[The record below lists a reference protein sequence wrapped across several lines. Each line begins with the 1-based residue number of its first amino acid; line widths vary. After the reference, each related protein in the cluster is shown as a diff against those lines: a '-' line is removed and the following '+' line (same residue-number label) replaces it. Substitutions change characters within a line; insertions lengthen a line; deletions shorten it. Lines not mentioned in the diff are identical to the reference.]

1 MAGVTKVANFD
12 VHVREVDFVSRF
24 ARNWDALRQ
33 IMGIMRPIKKTPGAQ
48 LRSYTATVTLESGA
62 VAEAADIPF
71 SVANVVESYKEDI
84 TIEKY
89 AKAVSIEAVN
99 KYGAEIAVEK
109 TDDEF
114 LVQLTLSV
122 LTRFFTFLNAG
133 STTAAVLTW
142 QKALAKA
149 KGNVIDKFNKMR
161 KTVTDVVGFV
171 NVNDLYDYLGEA
183 DITIQSQFGLQYVK
197 DFMGYKTLFLLS
209 EPDIEAGTVI
219 ACPVE
224 NIDLYYVDPGDSE
237 FAKLGLDYTVD
248 GETNLIGFHAQ
259 GNYGKAIGESYAL
272 MGLTLWAEFLDGIS
286 VVNVGTETFTAVETT
301 TGKNPAAE
309 KWYEKSGSDYFRT
322 TDTTPAAGKTYYTR
336 TVSNVGA

>member
-1 MAGVTKVANFD
+1 MAGVTKVANID

-24 ARNWDALRQ
+24 ARNWDALRE
-33 IMGIMRPIKKTPGAQ
+33 IMGIMRPIRKTPGTQ
-48 LRSYTATVTLESGA
+48 LRSYTASVTLESGA
-62 VAEAADIPF
+62 VAEAAEIPY
-71 SVANVVESYKEDI
+71 SLANVTEAYKDDI

-122 LTRFFTFLNAG
+122 LTKFFTFLNTG
-133 STTAAVLTW
+133 SLTGSAATW

-149 KGNVIDKFNKMR
+149 KGDVIDKFNRMR
-161 KTVTDVVGFV
+161 KTVTDIVGFV
-171 NVNDLYDYLGEA
+171 NVNDVYAYLGEA
-183 DITIQSQFGLQYVK
+183 AITVQSQFGLQYVK

-209 EPDIEAGTVI
+209 EPDISEGTVI
-219 ACPVE
+219 ALPVE
-224 NIDLYYVDPGDSE
+224 NIDLYYVDPGDSD

-259 GNYGKAIGESYAL
+259 GDYKHAIGESYAL
-272 MGLTLWAEFLDGIS
+272 LGMTLWAEYLDGIA
-286 VVNVGTETFTAVETT
+286 VVTVNS
-301 TGKNPAAE
+301 NP
-309 KWYEKSGSDYFRT
+309 S
-322 TDTTPAAGKTYYTR
+322 
-336 TVSNVGA
+336 

>member
-1 MAGVTKVANFD
+1 MAGVTKVANID

-24 ARNWDALRQ
+24 ARNWDALRE
-33 IMGIMRPIKKTPGAQ
+33 IMGIMRPIRKTPGTQ
-48 LRSYTATVTLESGA
+48 LKSYTASVTLENGA
-62 VAEAADIPF
+62 VAEAAEIPYSLA
-71 SVANVVESYKEDI
+71 SVTEAYKDDI

-122 LTRFFTFLNAG
+122 LTKFFTFLNTG
-133 STTAAVLTW
+133 SLTSSAATW

-149 KGNVIDKFNKMR
+149 KGDVIDKFNKMR
-161 KTVTDVVGFV
+161 KTVTDIVGFV
-171 NVNDLYDYLGEA
+171 NVNDVYAYLGEA
-183 DITIQSQFGLQYVK
+183 SITVQSQFGLQYVK

-209 EPDIEAGTVI
+209 EPDISEGTVI
-219 ACPVE
+219 AVPVE
-224 NIDLYYVDPGDSE
+224 NIDLYYVDPGDSD

-259 GNYGKAIGESYAL
+259 GDYKHAIGESYAL
-272 MGLTLWAEFLDGIS
+272 LGMTLWAEYLDGIA
-286 VVNVGTETFTAVETT
+286 VVTVNA
-301 TGKNPAAE
+301 NP
-309 KWYEKSGSDYFRT
+309 S
-322 TDTTPAAGKTYYTR
+322 
-336 TVSNVGA
+336 

>member
-24 ARNWDALRQ
+24 ARNWDALRE
-33 IMGIMRPIKKTPGAQ
+33 IMGIMRPIRKTPGTQ
-48 LRSYTATVTLESGA
+48 LVSYTATVNLESGN
-62 VAEAADIPF
+62 VAEGADIPF
-71 SVANVVESYKEDI
+71 SVASVTEAYKDDI

-122 LTRFFTFLNAG
+122 LTRFFTFLNTG
-133 STTAAVLTW
+133 SLTGSAATW

-149 KGNVIDKFNKMR
+149 KGDVIDKFNKMR
-161 KTVTDVVGFV
+161 KTVTDIVGFV
-171 NVNDLYDYLGEA
+171 NVNDVYAYLGEA
-183 DITIQSQFGLQYVK
+183 SITVQSQFGLQYVK

-209 EPDIEAGTVI
+209 EPDITQGTVI

-224 NIDLYYVDPGDSE
+224 NIDLYYVDPGDSD

-272 MGLTLWAEFLDGIS
+272 LGLTLWAEFLDGIAVVS
-286 VVNVGTETFTAVETT
+286 VNS
-301 TGKNPAAE
+301 NP
-309 KWYEKSGSDYFRT
+309 S
-322 TDTTPAAGKTYYTR
+322 
-336 TVSNVGA
+336 

>member
-1 MAGVTKVANFD
+1 MAGVTKVANID

-33 IMGIMRPIKKTPGAQ
+33 IMGIMRPIRKTPGTQ
-48 LRSYTATVTLESGA
+48 LRSYTASVTLESGA
-62 VAEAADIPF
+62 VAEAAEIPYSLA
-71 SVANVVESYKEDI
+71 SVTEAYKDDI

-122 LTRFFTFLNAG
+122 LTKFFTFLNTG
-133 STTAAVLTW
+133 SLTGSAASW

-149 KGNVIDKFNKMR
+149 KGDVIDKFNRMR
-161 KTVTDVVGFV
+161 KTVTDIVGFV
-171 NVNDLYDYLGEA
+171 NVNDVYAYLGEA
-183 DITIQSQFGLQYVK
+183 NITVQSQFGLQYVK

-209 EPDIEAGTVI
+209 EPDISEGTVI
-219 ACPVE
+219 AVPVE
-224 NIDLYYVDPGDSE
+224 TIDLYYVDPGDSD

-259 GNYGKAIGESYAL
+259 GDYKHAIGESYAL
-272 MGLTLWAEFLDGIS
+272 MGMTLWAEYLDGIA
-286 VVNVGTETFTAVETT
+286 VVTVNA
-301 TGKNPAAE
+301 NP
-309 KWYEKSGSDYFRT
+309 S
-322 TDTTPAAGKTYYTR
+322 
-336 TVSNVGA
+336 

>member
-1 MAGVTKVANFD
+1 MAGVTKVANID

-33 IMGIMRPIKKTPGAQ
+33 IMGIMRPIRKTPGTQ
-48 LRSYTATVTLESGA
+48 LRSYTASVTLESGA
-62 VAEAADIPF
+62 VAEAAEIPYSLA
-71 SVANVVESYKEDI
+71 SVTEAYKDDI

-122 LTRFFTFLNAG
+122 LTKFFTFLNTG
-133 STTAAVLTW
+133 SLTGSAASW

-149 KGNVIDKFNKMR
+149 KGDVIDKFNRMR
-161 KTVTDVVGFV
+161 KTVTDIVGFV
-171 NVNDLYDYLGEA
+171 NVNDVYEYLGEA
-183 DITIQSQFGLQYVK
+183 SITVQSQFGLQYVK

-209 EPDIEAGTVI
+209 EPDISEGTVI
-219 ACPVE
+219 AVPVE
-224 NIDLYYVDPGDSE
+224 NIDLYYVDPGDSD

-259 GNYGKAIGESYAL
+259 GDYKHAIGESYAL
-272 MGLTLWAEFLDGIS
+272 MGMTLWAEYLDGIA
-286 VVNVGTETFTAVETT
+286 VVTVNS
-301 TGKNPAAE
+301 NP
-309 KWYEKSGSDYFRT
+309 
-322 TDTTPAAGKTYYTR
+322 
-336 TVSNVGA
+336 

>member
-1 MAGVTKVANFD
+1 MAGVTKVANID

-33 IMGIMRPIKKTPGAQ
+33 IMGIMRPIRKTPGTQ
-48 LRSYTATVTLESGA
+48 LRSYTASVTLESGA
-62 VAEAADIPF
+62 VAEAAEIPY
-71 SVANVVESYKEDI
+71 SVASVTEAYKDDI

-122 LTRFFTFLNAG
+122 LTKFFTFLNTG
-133 STTAAVLTW
+133 SLTGSAASW

-149 KGNVIDKFNKMR
+149 KGDVIDKFNRMR
-161 KTVTDVVGFV
+161 KTVTDIVGFV
-171 NVNDLYDYLGEA
+171 NVNDVYEYLGEA
-183 DITIQSQFGLQYVK
+183 SITVQSQFGLQYVK

-209 EPDIEAGTVI
+209 EPDISEGTVI
-219 ACPVE
+219 AVPVE
-224 NIDLYYVDPGDSE
+224 NIDLYYVDPGDSD

-259 GNYGKAIGESYAL
+259 GDYKHAIGESYAL
-272 MGLTLWAEFLDGIS
+272 MGMTLWAEYLDGIA
-286 VVNVGTETFTAVETT
+286 VVTVNS
-301 TGKNPAAE
+301 NP
-309 KWYEKSGSDYFRT
+309 
-322 TDTTPAAGKTYYTR
+322 
-336 TVSNVGA
+336 